1 VSSVPD
7 QLAQAGVLDRATRR
21 VRRVPGK
28 RYLVIIPVLL
38 LLWAGASGLSQVNM
52 FLVAS
57 VLLACI
63 GAIALNLLMGT
74 LGQVSLGT
82 AAFLAIG
89 AFGAYALLAA
99 GVPFPLDVVGASLA
113 AGIIGILFGLPALRL
128 RGLYLALATLAAYF
142 VVFYFVDL
150 YQEHSP
156 YGSGFLIQPLFSSF
170 GSEASLQYWCG
181 LLLVIVAV
189 EVVAAAHLSAGR
201 AGRAWRVVRDH
212 EAAAPALGINVL
224 RVKLTTF
231 ALTSCLMGLQGALT
245 FHLTGSVSDDQFTF
259 ALSVSYLAMIVIG
272 GLDSVAG
279 AIIGAA
285 IVVLLPT
292 LVPELIARIA
302 PSSAAVSQGPALA
315 EIAYGALLVIFIVI
329 APDGIVGRLRLS
341 YRRLPP
347 WASAFRP
354 RNTPAAREPAAA
366 TAAEDSPS

>member
-1 VSSVPD
+1 MSSVPD

-212 EAAAPALGINVL
+212 ETAAPALGINVL